1 MVERGLGPRFRAW
14 VDRNLPTRES
24 FESNRWLKPI
34 AHRILHSSLWRMTR
48 RSIPRGV
55 ALGMFTG
62 ILIPMGQIP
71 ASAVLALPL
80 RANVPAAALTT
91 FFTNPFTTPFLLV
104 LYYKIGSWT
113 LHLGG
118 TTAAAASTAAADAGW
133 LHWLAADVG
142 LPTAV
147 GMPSMDGPTMARHIR
162 TKYPDLPILFM
173 SGYAEEQ
180 LRKSIDLDNVAFLPK
195 PFSVQQLAE
204 AARDVLAA
212 K

>member
-1 MVERGLGPRFRAW
+1 MAKPGLGGRFRAW

-24 FESNRWLKPI
+24 FESNRWLKPV

-48 RSIPRGV
+48 RSVPRGV

-71 ASAVLALPL
+71 ASALLALPL

-91 FFTNPFTTPFLLV
+91 FFTNPFTTPLLLI
-104 LYYKIGSWT
+104 LYYKVGGWT
-113 LHLGG
+113 LGLGG
-118 TTAAAASTAAADAGW
+118 APAAVASSAGADGGW

-147 GMPSMDGPTMARHIR
+147 GMAICAVLGGIV
-162 TKYPDLPILFM
+162 
-173 SGYAEEQ
+173 GYAVTA
-180 LRKSIDLDNVAFLPK
+180 LAWRLWIGRKWRKRSAERVARPID
-195 PFSVQQLAE
+195 E
-204 AARDVLAA
+204 A
-212 K
+212 